1 MNLNIWNEAKFLTE
15 IMLIFNQNELFQDD
29 LFPPTRVTWIPTLTP
44 SDWFNCRD
52 KKVKKIS
59 LQPEGMEC
67 CKFFFIDSKK
77 ISFKLVKFTF
87 FQNKLGNNK

>member
-1 MNLNIWNEAKFLTE
+1 MKQSLINLL
-15 IMLIFNQNELFQDD
+15 LQNELFQDD
-29 LFPPTRVTWIPTLTP
+29 LFPPTRVTWIPTLSA

-67 CKFFFIDSKK
+67 RKF
-77 ISFKLVKFTF
+77 
-87 FQNKLGNNK
+87 